1 MQRDRHSQEFQEQAL
16 SKARAR
22 GKRTLESVAAEL
34 NMPLGTLKGWLK
46 RSGLE
51 GAALPHA
58 ATLPGDVPARQWSP
72 AQRLLAL
79 QESHALSGSA
89 LHAWC
94 REKGL
99 FEHQLKQW
107 RNAFCAVVQT
117 PVVSAAAQRVAN
129 TAANTALRE
138 LQTRHD
144 RLQREMRR
152 KDRALAEAAALLVLQ
167 KKFQALVL
175 QQSEG
180 EDT

>member
-16 SKARAR
+16 SKARTR

-46 RSGLE
+46 RSSTE
-51 GAALPHA
+51 GVGLPHA
-58 ATLPGDVPARQWSP
+58 ANPLGDVPASQWSP

-79 QESHALSGSA
+79 QESHALSGAA

-107 RNAFCAVVQT
+107 RDAFCATVQT

-129 TAANTALRE
+129 TALRE
-138 LQTRHD
+138 LQARHD

>member
-1 MQRDRHSQEFQEQAL
+1 MRRDRHSPEFQEQAL
-16 SKARAR
+16 SKARTR
-22 GKRTLESVAAEL
+22 GKRTLESVATEL

-46 RSGLE
+46 RSGFE
-51 GAALPHA
+51 GEALPHA
-58 ATLPGDVPARQWSP
+58 ATLPGDVPARQWSS

-79 QESHALSGSA
+79 QESHALSGAA

-107 RNAFCAVVQT
+107 RDAFCAPVQT
-117 PVVSAAAQRVAN
+117 SVVSAAAQRVAN
-129 TAANTALRE
+129 TALRE
-138 LQTRHD
+138 LQARHD

>member
-1 MQRDRHSQEFQEQAL
+1 MPRNQHPAEFQQRAL
-16 SKARAR
+16 SKVRAR

-46 RSGLE
+46 RSSTDAVG
-51 GAALPHA
+51 LPHA
-58 ATLPGDVPARQWSP
+58 ADPLGDVPASQWSL

-79 QESHALSGSA
+79 QESHTLSGSA

-99 FEHQLKQW
+99 FEHQLQQW
-107 RNAFCAVVQT
+107 RNAFCAPEPT

-129 TAANTALRE
+129 TALRD

-144 RLQREMRR
+144 RLKREMRR

>member
-1 MQRDRHSQEFQEQAL
+1 MQRNQHSAEFKEQAL

-22 GKRTLESVAAEL
+22 GWRTLGTVAAEL
-34 NMPLGTLKGWLK
+34 NMSLGTLKGWLK
-46 RSGLE
+46 RSGPQ
-51 GAALPHA
+51 GAGLPRA
-58 ATLPGDVPARQWSP
+58 ATLPGDVAAAQWTP

-79 QESHALSGSA
+79 NESHALVGPG

-99 FEHQLKQW
+99 FEHQLVQW
-107 RNAFCAVVQT
+107 REAFCAT
-117 PVVSAAAQRVAN
+117 ARPAAANAAEQRL
-129 TAANTALRE
+129 ANTALRE
-138 LQTRHD
+138 LQGRHD
-144 RLQREMRR
+144 QLQREMRR

-180 EDT
+180 EDK